1 MKKAD
6 VMENAVEFAEFA
18 VLSAAPWRQAYEAWR
33 EGLWALATEIA
44 HAAILGLPEGTPIFA
59 LRGKANPVGLA
70 AILAALKAE

>member
-1 MKKAD
+1 MKKKD
-6 VMENAVEFAEFA
+6 VMETVEFA
-18 VLSAAPWRQAYEAWR
+18 VLSAAPWAQAYAAWR